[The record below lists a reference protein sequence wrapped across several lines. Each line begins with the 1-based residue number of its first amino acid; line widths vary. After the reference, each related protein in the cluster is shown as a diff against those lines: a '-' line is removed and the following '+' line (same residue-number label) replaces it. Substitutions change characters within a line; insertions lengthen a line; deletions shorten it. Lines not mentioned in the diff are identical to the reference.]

1 MGNNMRERFKKYC
14 DVISGYA
21 FKSEDLLDEGEVPIV
36 KIGNISNGGDIIID
50 DSTQYV
56 SDDFLQINEKYHIR
70 KRDILISLTGSH
82 INQPNSMVGR
92 TCRSYSD
99 REYLLNQR
107 AGKVIPH
114 NKNTADYL
122 YYLLSSKSIQENI
135 VTRAYGAANQVNISP
150 SAIEN
155 IKWEFPN
162 NDTQKKIGSMLSLF
176 DELIVVNNKRIMIF
190 EKMAENLY
198 KEWFVRFRFPGYENT
213 EFESGIPKD
222 WKSYSIKDL
231 CDINKYS
238 LNVKDK
244 DKTITYLDTGSLT
257 ENKIDGLEDYEIS
270 EAPSRARRLV
280 KKDSILFSTVR
291 PKLRHYGILK
301 DVTENLVVSTGFAVF
316 DVKYDIA
323 NIIYL
328 FISSNAVVD
337 YCQTIAEGAVATYP
351 SIKPEEIG
359 RLKVLLPPLEVAE
372 KLNSQL
378 ERIYKIKDILEKK
391 NSILIKQRDLFL
403 PRLMSGKLEVK

>member
-1 MGNNMRERFKKYC
+1 MRERFKKYC

>member
-1 MGNNMRERFKKYC
+1 MRERFKKYC

-162 NDTQKKIGSMLSLF
+162 NDTQKKR
-176 DELIVVNNKRIMIF
+176 DENN
-190 EKMAENLY
+190 
-198 KEWFVRFRFPGYENT
+198 
-213 EFESGIPKD
+213 S
-222 WKSYSIKDL
+222 
-231 CDINKYS
+231 
-238 LNVKDK
+238 
-244 DKTITYLDTGSLT
+244 
-257 ENKIDGLEDYEIS
+257 
-270 EAPSRARRLV
+270 
-280 KKDSILFSTVR
+280 
-291 PKLRHYGILK
+291 
-301 DVTENLVVSTGFAVF
+301 
-316 DVKYDIA
+316 
-323 NIIYL
+323 
-328 FISSNAVVD
+328 
-337 YCQTIAEGAVATYP
+337 
-351 SIKPEEIG
+351 
-359 RLKVLLPPLEVAE
+359 
-372 KLNSQL
+372 
-378 ERIYKIKDILEKK
+378 
-391 NSILIKQRDLFL
+391 
-403 PRLMSGKLEVK
+403 

>member
-1 MGNNMRERFKKYC
+1 MRERFKKYC

-190 EKMAENLY
+190 EQMAENLY

-213 EFESGIPKD
+213 EFESGIPN
-222 WKSYSIKDL
+222 WDL
-231 CDINKYS
+231 CKVDDIVDIKAGGDRPSICVAEKNDTCNIPIYS
-238 LNVKDK
+238 NG
-244 DKTITYLDTGSLT
+244 I
-257 ENKIDGLEDYEIS
+257 ENDGLYGYTTEPVVIKEGITISARGTVGYVCLHRKPFVPIVRLLALTPKYEWLD
-270 EAPSRARRLV
+270 AV
-280 KKDSILFSTVR
+280 YLFY
-291 PKLRHYGILK
+291 L
-301 DVTENLVVSTGFAVF
+301 F
-316 DVKYDIA
+316 KYDT
-323 NIIYL
+323 IIGNGTSQQQ
-328 FISSNAVVD
+328 ITVPMV
-337 YCQTIAEGAVATYP
+337 
-351 SIKPEEIG
+351 K
-359 RLKVLLPPLEVAE
+359 RKKVLLPPN
-372 KLNSQL
+372 KLINNFSKYATDIWNQ
-378 ERIYKIKDILEKK
+378 IDILKEQ
-391 NSILIKQRDLFL
+391 NEILSKQRDLLL